1 MPAATKT
8 GPTVLREVVKQRRKV
23 ERLRDQHRAETD
35 RLGEM
40 LVAIRDEADP
50 EVTLAAAARAMG
62 ISKQTVNSLIAK
74 ASR

>member
-1 MPAATKT
+1 MATATKAGAT
-8 GPTVLREVVKQRRKV
+8 LIREAVKQRRKV
-23 ERLRDQHRAETD
+23 ERLRDQHRDATD
-35 RLGEM
+35 RLGEI
-40 LVAIRDEADP
+40 LVEIRDDDDP